1 MLLAQVV
8 DTSRTLAATR
18 SRTAKT
24 SALAALLR
32 DAAGDGTRSVELVTA
47 LLSGF
52 VPHGRL
58 GVGYRSLS
66 GLPAAAPDGTL
77 TLAEVDAAFAALAS
91 ASGPGAAGSRRE
103 VVGSL
108 FSRATAAEQR
118 FLRGLITGDVRQ
130 GALDGVMQ
138 GAIAEAAGVPA
149 ASVRRA
155 AMLAGRL
162 PPVAVAALSG
172 GVDALERIGLE
183 VFRPV
188 APMLAA
194 SKPSVAEAL
203 AGGGPGW
210 SVECKY
216 DGIRVQAHKR
226 GDEVR
231 VFTRSLDD
239 ITDRV
244 PDIVAVV
251 APLPAHSLVLDGEAI
266 ALRADGRPQPFQ
278 VTGARTASTRD
289 PEQLRREVPLTT
301 ILFDVLHL
309 DGHTLLDQ
317 PLAGRRQVLER
328 LVPQANLVPSVQTD
342 DVVVAQDFNAR
353 MLAAGHEGVVIKD
366 LAGVYSAGRRGGS
379 WVKVKPRHT
388 LDLVVLAV
396 ERGSGR
402 RHGLLSNIHLGA
414 RDTDS
419 PGGWVMLGKTFKGM
433 TDEMLAWQTR
443 RFRDLAV
450 ADDGWTVT
458 VRPEQVVEVAFDGV
472 QRSSRYPGGLALR
485 FARVLRYRDDKR
497 AEDADTLETV
507 RALWPLP
514 GSDGGGDVA
523 EEQDDEQDAEHPPA
537 DDERGE

>member
-24 SALAALLR
+24 TALAALLR

-66 GLPAAAPDGTL
+66 GLPTAAPDGTL

-91 ASGPGAAGSRRE
+91 AAGPGAAGTRRQ
-103 VVGSL
+103 VVAGL

-130 GALDGVMQ
+130 GALDGIMQ

-162 PPVAVAALSG
+162 PPVAVAALAG
-172 GVDALERIGLE
+172 GVEALGRIGLE

-188 APMLAA
+188 APMLAT

-203 AGGGPGW
+203 AGGGTGW

-226 GDEVR
+226 GDQVR

-244 PDIVAVV
+244 PDIVEVV

-266 ALRADGRPQPFQ
+266 ALRPDGRPQPFQ
-278 VTGARTASTRD
+278 VTGARTASTR
-289 PEQLRREVPLTT
+289 
-301 ILFDVLHL
+301 
-309 DGHTLLDQ
+309 
-317 PLAGRRQVLER
+317 
-328 LVPQANLVPSVQTD
+328 
-342 DVVVAQDFNAR
+342 
-353 MLAAGHEGVVIKD
+353 
-366 LAGVYSAGRRGGS
+366 
-379 WVKVKPRHT
+379 
-388 LDLVVLAV
+388 
-396 ERGSGR
+396 
-402 RHGLLSNIHLGA
+402 
-414 RDTDS
+414 
-419 PGGWVMLGKTFKGM
+419 
-433 TDEMLAWQTR
+433 
-443 RFRDLAV
+443 
-450 ADDGWTVT
+450 
-458 VRPEQVVEVAFDGV
+458 
-472 QRSSRYPGGLALR
+472 
-485 FARVLRYRDDKR
+485 
-497 AEDADTLETV
+497 
-507 RALWPLP
+507 
-514 GSDGGGDVA
+514 
-523 EEQDDEQDAEHPPA
+523 
-537 DDERGE
+537 